1 MLRLLTIITKH
12 WYDIRDLSNLS
23 GKIEQLIRDAN
34 GPHWAVWVVSALL
47 GAGGIVAFIGGVAII
62 NIWIERR
69 VVGRMQSRLGPNRLG
84 PFGLLQPVADAIK
97 LMQKE
102 VLQPKVADGVV
113 FSIAPIAF
121 TIPGIVIMAVLPWG
135 RNMSLAPLDVGVLFI
150 LAMSSLGALA
160 VFTGGYGS
168 NNKYALFGAMRVIA
182 MLVTYEIPSVLA
194 LLGLVLFSGTMNLSG
209 IVLFQE
215 KYWLPLVLV
224 QPLPFLIYFISSSA
238 ELNRTPA
245 DLAEAESEIAG
256 GYHVEYSGMKFG
268 LFYAAELINAVA
280 VSAIIA
286 TVFLGGWWFYKL
298 DEIVPGWMIF
308 IGKIY
313 AVYFLFVWTRGTLP
327 RFRIDQL
334 LAFAWKWM
342 TPMAFVNIIIVAAE
356 ILIWNETGVSAG
368 IVLPLYVAFNML
380 FAGVLIIA
388 WVRFMG
394 PRFSRFPD
402 RLRYY
407 PGIDVPSLPAVREPA
422 RAATATPSGVPTP
435 AVSDGADE
443 FLSGR
448 LVGGPI
454 P

>member
-1 MLRLLTIITKH
+1 MPALLTLITH
-12 WYDIRDLSNLS
+12 NWYDIRDLSNLS

-34 GPHWAVWVVSALL
+34 GPGWLVFVVSALL
-47 GAGGIVAFIGGVAII
+47 GAAGIVSFIGVAAII

-69 VVGRMQSRLGPNRLG
+69 VVGRMQSRLGPNRAG
-84 PFGLLQPVADAIK
+84 PFGLLQPVADAMK

-102 VLQPKVADGVV
+102 VLQPKVADGLV
-113 FSIAPIAF
+113 FSLAPIAF
-121 TIPGIVIMAVLPWG
+121 TVPGILVMAVLPWG
-135 RNMSLAPLDVGVLFI
+135 RNMALANVDAGVIFI
-150 LAMSSLGALA
+150 LALTSLGALA
-160 VFTGGYGS
+160 VFAGGYGS

-209 IVLFQE
+209 IVLFQA
-215 KYWLPLVLV
+215 KYWTPLLLV
-224 QPLPFLIYFISSSA
+224 QPLPFIIYFISSSA

-268 LFYAAELINAVA
+268 LFYAAELINAVS

-298 DEIVPGWMIF
+298 DEVVPGWMIF

-342 TPMAFVNIIIVAAE
+342 TPMAFLNLVLVAAE
-356 ILIWNETGVSAG
+356 VLIWNETGVSAG
-368 IVLPLYVAFNML
+368 LVLPLYAVINTA
-380 FAGVLIIA
+380 FAGALIVA
-388 WVRFMG
+388 WVKVMG
-394 PRFSRFPD
+394 PKFSRFPE

-407 PGIDVPSLPAVREPA
+407 SQIDVPSLPAVAPRMDE
-422 RAATATPSGVPTP
+422 
-435 AVSDGADE
+435 GAPGLTE
-443 FLSGR
+443 GR
-448 LVGGPI
+448 SA
-454 P
+454 

>member
-1 MLRLLTIITKH
+1 MPALLTLITHH

-34 GPHWAVWVVSALL
+34 GPGWLVFVVSALL
-47 GAGGIVAFIGGVAII
+47 GAAGIVSFIGAVAII

-69 VVGRMQSRLGPNRLG
+69 VVGRMQSRLGPNRAG

-102 VLQPKVADGVV
+102 VLQPKAADGLV

-121 TIPGIVIMAVLPWG
+121 TVPGIVVMAVLPWG
-135 RNMSLAPLDVGVLFI
+135 RNMSLANLDVGVVFI
-150 LAMSSLGALA
+150 LALTSLGALA

-194 LLGLVLFSGTMNLSG
+194 LLGLVLFSGTMNLSDM
-209 IVLFQE
+209 VLFQS
-215 KYWLPLVLV
+215 KYWMPLLLV
-224 QPLPFLIYFISSSA
+224 QPLPFIIYFISSSA

-298 DEIVPGWMIF
+298 DEVVPGWMIF

-342 TPMAFVNIIIVAAE
+342 TPMAFLNLVLVAAE
-356 ILIWNETGVSAG
+356 VLIWNETGVSAG
-368 IVLPLYVAFNML
+368 VVLPLYAAINTA
-380 FAGVLIIA
+380 FAGILIVA
-388 WVRFMG
+388 WVKFMG
-394 PRFSRFPD
+394 PRFSRFPE

-407 PGIDVPSLPAVREPA
+407 SEIDVPSLPAVAPRID
-422 RAATATPSGVPTP
+422 
-435 AVSDGADE
+435 DGAARLAE
-443 FLSGR
+443 GR
-448 LVGGPI
+448 SA
-454 P
+454 

>member
-1 MLRLLTIITKH
+1 MTTALLTLITDN

-23 GKIEQLIRDAN
+23 GKIEELIRDAN
-34 GPHWAVWVVSALL
+34 GPEWLVWVVSALL
-47 GAGGIVAFIGGVAII
+47 GALGILAFIGAVAII
-62 NIWIERR
+62 NIWVERR
-69 VVGRMQSRLGPNRLG
+69 VVGRMQSRLGPNRVG

-102 VLQPKVADGVV
+102 VLQPAVADGLV
-113 FSIAPIAF
+113 FTLAPIAF
-121 TIPGIVIMAVLPWG
+121 MVPGIVIMAVLPWG
-135 RNMSLAPLDVGVLFI
+135 RNMTLGHLNVGILFI
-150 LAMSSLGALA
+150 LAMSSLAAIA
-160 VFTGGYGS
+160 VFIGGYGS
-168 NNKYALFGAMRVIA
+168 NNKYALFGSMRVIA
-182 MLVTYEIPSVLA
+182 MLVTYEIPSVLS
-194 LLGLVLFSGTMNLSG
+194 LLGLVLFSGTMDVSQM
-209 IVLFQE
+209 VLFQA
-215 KYWLPLVLV
+215 KYWIPLVLV
-224 QPLPFLIYFISSSA
+224 QPLPLIIYFIAASA

-268 LFYAAELINAVA
+268 LFYAAELVNAVA

-298 DEIVPGWMIF
+298 DELVPGWMIF

-313 AVYFLFVWTRGTLP
+313 VVYFLFVWTRGTLP

-342 TPMAFVNIIIVAAE
+342 TPMAFLNIIVVAAE

-368 IVLPLYVAFNML
+368 VVLPLYAAFNGL
-380 FAGVLIIA
+380 FAVALIVG

-394 PRFSRFPD
+394 PKFTRFPD

-407 PGIDVPSLPAVREPA
+407 SEVSVPSMPAWVPPEE
-422 RAATATPSGVPTP
+422 PSGAHRVL
-435 AVSDGADE
+435 SDGGTPP
-443 FLSGR
+443 SVRG
-448 LVGGPI
+448 VGA
-454 P
+454 

>member
-1 MLRLLTIITKH
+1 MTAMLLTLITDH

-34 GPHWAVWVVSALL
+34 GPEWLVWVVSGLL
-47 GAGGIVAFIGGVAII
+47 GAGGILAFIGGVAII

-69 VVGRMQSRLGPNRLG
+69 VVGRMQSRLGPNRAG
-84 PFGLLQPVADAIK
+84 PFGLLQPIADAIK

-102 VLQPKVADGVV
+102 VLQPAVADGLV
-113 FSIAPIAF
+113 FTLAPIAF
-121 TIPGIVIMAVLPWG
+121 TVPGIFIFAVLPWG
-135 RNMSLAPLDVGVLFI
+135 RNMTLASLNVGILFI
-150 LAMSSLGALA
+150 LAMSSLAALA

-168 NNKYALFGAMRVIA
+168 NNKYALFGGMRVIA

-194 LLGLVLFSGTMNLSG
+194 LLGLVLFSGTMDVSQM
-209 IVLFQE
+209 VLFQE
-215 KYWLPLVLV
+215 KYWIPLLLV

-280 VSAIIA
+280 ISAIVA

-298 DEIVPGWMIF
+298 DELVPGWMIF

-313 AVYFLFVWTRGTLP
+313 AVYFLFIWTRGTLP

-342 TPMAFVNIIIVAAE
+342 TPMAFLNIILVAAE

-368 IVLPLYVAFNML
+368 IVLPLYVAFNGL
-380 FAGVLIIA
+380 FALVLIVG

-394 PRFSRFPD
+394 PKFSRFPD

-407 PGIDVPSLPAVREPA
+407 SEISVPSLPAVVSAREPSGAHRAAAETGLPPEIGGA
-422 RAATATPSGVPTP
+422 RA
-435 AVSDGADE
+435 
-443 FLSGR
+443 
-448 LVGGPI
+448 
-454 P
+454 

>member
-1 MLRLLTIITKH
+1 MTLTIITDH
-12 WYDIRDLSNLS
+12 WWDIRDLSNLS
-23 GKIEQLIRDAN
+23 GAILDRIDGWG
-34 GPHWAVWVVSALL
+34 GPDWLLYAVSALL
-47 GAGGIVAFIGGVAII
+47 GTLGIVSFVGATAII

-84 PFGLLQPVADAIK
+84 PFGLLQPIADAIK

-102 VLQPKVADGVV
+102 VLQPRVADGVV

-121 TIPGIVIMAVLPWG
+121 MVPGIVVLSVLPWG
-135 RNMSLAPLDVGVLFI
+135 RNMTLANLDVGLVFI

-182 MLVTYEIPSVLA
+182 MLISYEIPIVLA
-194 LLGLVLFSGTMNLSG
+194 FLGVVLFAGSMNPVD

-215 KYWLPLVLV
+215 DFWVLLVSL
-224 QPLPFLIYFISSSA
+224 QPLPFLIYFISASA

-245 DLAEAESEIAG
+245 DIAEAESEIAG

-268 LFYAAELINAVA
+268 LFYAAELVNAVT

-286 TVFLGGWWFYKL
+286 TVFLGGWWAYKL
-298 DEIVPGWMIF
+298 DELVPGWMIY

-313 AVYFLFVWTRGTLP
+313 TVYFLFIWTRGTLP

-342 TPMAFVNIIIVAAE
+342 TPMALVNIVVVAAE
-356 ILIWNETGVSAG
+356 VLIWEETGWSAG
-368 IVLPLYVAFNML
+368 ILIPAYIAVNGALAVA
-380 FAGVLIIA
+380 LIVA
-388 WVRFMG
+388 WVRFLG
-394 PRFSRFPD
+394 PKFNRFPLRPRFYST
-402 RLRYY
+402 
-407 PGIDVPSLPAVREPA
+407 IDVPSLPAPGA
-422 RAATATPSGVPTP
+422 VPG
-435 AVSDGADE
+435 S
-443 FLSGR
+443 
-448 LVGGPI
+448 
-454 P
+454 

>member
-1 MLRLLTIITKH
+1 MIPMLLTLITDH

-23 GKIEQLIRDAN
+23 GKIEDLIRDAN
-34 GPHWAVWVVSALL
+34 GPEWSVWVVSGLL
-47 GAGGIVAFIGGVAII
+47 GALGILSFIGAVAII
-62 NIWIERR
+62 NIWVERR
-69 VVGRMQSRLGPNRLG
+69 VVGRMQSRLGPNRAG

-102 VLQPKVADGVV
+102 VLQPAVADGFV
-113 FSIAPIAF
+113 FTLAPIAF
-121 TIPGIVIMAVLPWG
+121 TVPGIVIMAVLPWG
-135 RNMSLAPLDVGVLFI
+135 RNMTLAELNVGILFI

-160 VFTGGYGS
+160 VFAGGYGS

-194 LLGLVLFSGTMNLSG
+194 LLGLVLFSGTMDVSQM
-209 IVLFQE
+209 VLFQE
-215 KYWLPLVLV
+215 KYWIPLVLV
-224 QPLPFLIYFISSSA
+224 QPLPLLIYFISSSA

-268 LFYAAELINAVA
+268 LFYAAELINAVSI
-280 VSAIIA
+280 SAIIA

-298 DEIVPGWMIF
+298 DELVPGWMIF

-342 TPMAFVNIIIVAAE
+342 TPMAVLNIVLVAAE
-356 ILIWNETGVSAG
+356 ILIWEETGASAG
-368 IVLPLYVAFNML
+368 LVLPLYAAFNGL
-380 FAGVLIIA
+380 FAVVLIVG

-394 PRFSRFPD
+394 PKFTRFPD

-407 PGIDVPSLPAVREPA
+407 SEIGVPSLPAYVPSED
-422 RAATATPSGVPTP
+422 PSGAHRASSDAGTP
-435 AVSDGADE
+435 PRIREAGA
-443 FLSGR
+443 
-448 LVGGPI
+448 
-454 P
+454 

>member
-1 MLRLLTIITKH
+1 MSFLLTIVTDH
-12 WYDIRDLSNLS
+12 WYDIRDLSNITS
-23 GKIEQLIRDAN
+23 EIR
-34 GPHWAVWVVSALL
+34 SLL
-47 GAGGIVAFIGGVAII
+47 GDAGAPDWTLYVVTAVLGTLGIISFIGGVAII

-102 VLQPKVADGVV
+102 VLQPRVADGLV

-121 TIPGIVIMAVLPWG
+121 TVPGIVVLAVVPWG
-135 RNMSLAPLDVGVLFI
+135 RHMALADLNVGVLYI
-150 LAMSSLGALA
+150 LAMTSLGALA

-168 NNKYALFGAMRVIA
+168 NNKYALFGSMRVIA
-182 MLVTYEIPSVLA
+182 MLVTYEIPSVLS
-194 LLGLVLFSGTMNLSG
+194 LLGLVLFSGTMNLSNM
-209 IVLFQE
+209 VLFQE
-215 KYWLPLVLV
+215 KYWIPLLLV
-224 QPLPFLIYFISSSA
+224 QPLPFIIYFISSSA

-280 VSAIIA
+280 VSAVIA

-298 DEIVPGWMIF
+298 DEIIPGWMIF

-342 TPMAFVNIIIVAAE
+342 TPMAFLNIVLVAGE
-356 ILIWNETGVSAG
+356 ILAWSETGVSAG
-368 IVLPLYVAFNML
+368 IVLPIYAVANTA
-380 FAGVLIIA
+380 FAAVLIVG
-388 WVRFMG
+388 WVKFMS
-394 PRFSRFPD
+394 PKFSRFPD
-402 RLRYY
+402 RLPMYDR
-407 PGIDVPSLPAVREPA
+407 INVPSLPATGA
-422 RAATATPSGVPTP
+422 MSATTAAADGNGSGSHRVLAEGPTP
-435 AVSDGADE
+435 
-443 FLSGR
+443 
-448 LVGGPI
+448 
-454 P
+454 

>member
-1 MLRLLTIITKH
+1 MAVLTLITRN

-23 GKIEQLIRDAN
+23 SAILDRIRDAN
-34 GPHWAVWVVSALL
+34 GPEWSIYVVSALL
-47 GAGGIVAFIGGVAII
+47 GAIGIISFVGVAAIV

-102 VLQPKVADGVV
+102 VLQPRVADGLV
-113 FSIAPIAF
+113 FSVAPIAF
-121 TIPGIVIMAVLPWG
+121 TVPGIVILAVLPWG
-135 RNMSLAPLDVGVLFI
+135 RHMTLADLNVGVVFI
-150 LAMSSLGALA
+150 LAMSSVAALA
-160 VFTGGYGS
+160 VFAGGYGS

-194 LLGLVLFSGTMNLSG
+194 LLGLVIFAGTMDLQDL
-209 IVLFQE
+209 VLFQE
-215 KYWLPLVLV
+215 QYWIFLVFV

-268 LFYAAELINAVA
+268 LFYAAELINCVS

-286 TVFLGGWWFYKL
+286 TVFLGGWWAYRL
-298 DEIVPGWMIF
+298 DELVPGWMIF

-313 AVYFLFVWTRGTLP
+313 AVYFLFIWTRGTLP

-342 TPMAFVNIIIVAAE
+342 TPMAFLNIVLVSAE
-356 ILIWNETGVSAG
+356 ILVWNETGWSAG
-368 IVLPLYVAFNML
+368 AVLPVYVVLNGAF
-380 FAGVLIIA
+380 AVGLIVA
-388 WVRFMG
+388 WVKFMG
-394 PRFSRFPD
+394 PRFTRFPV
-402 RLRYY
+402 RVRYS
-407 PGIDVPSLPAVREPA
+407 PTIDVPPLPAVAPSSAAGEPA
-422 RAATATPSGVPTP
+422 ASGTGI
-435 AVSDGADE
+435 A
-443 FLSGR
+443 
-448 LVGGPI
+448 
-454 P
+454 